1 MIKEGRGGKRRKRK
15 EKRERKRRERTRNA
29 WKKGR
34 EESGREGKNASYAL
48 IWNGEVSLLFT
59 SYGSNR

>member
-15 EKRERKRRERTRNA
+15 EKRERKRKERTRNA
-29 WKKGR
+29 WKR
-34 EESGREGKNASYAL
+34 GREGKNASYAL